1 MRKTNNKHWKNS
13 NLDCL
18 LFFAQCIDEML
29 FDYTL
34 DSYKPL
40 ALNSRLLCIECLNT
54 IEEVKGDFM
63 PKRNLASII
72 DELRWSLNKDIAA
85 KELLGKKF
93 DYYLKHLKSNDIRL
107 KELETII
114 NHLYGFFDNRKYLD
128 QIKKSLIMLINGNK
142 EKKNIKKLTN
152 CFVSE
157 LINYGYNA
165 NHIYFQNNNFFFNP
179 TKRKSIEKT
188 DEINEFFKIFDF
200 KKKEFTV
207 VFIGSYIFTQFKNTL
222 NKFDIRV
229 TKNYTCFSNLQEDKN
244 FKKSRKNN
252 ESFIIH
258 SNIQDLDHHSAKEQ
272 AERFLEQAV
281 NLFNFHHHKQ
291 KPEIR
296 KKCVVS
302 RKENNYVVVINEPLQ
317 SILKTKFEDTP
328 ANAAKQV
335 EKVLNNV
342 KLKQDSLYRF
352 MRCIDLHSAAISTHT
367 IENQILDLWA
377 SIETLIPKSS
387 ELNQDRIVQITSK
400 LVPFLQVNY
409 TEKLFKQI
417 FQDLQTWN
425 KIKTLSILSKVKHNN
440 AKNNIE
446 KTIALITLDDNI
458 DLRKEIYNDLSD
470 FPLLKFRIFELNN
483 SFKSPTTIKKSL
495 SSHQQKLE
503 WHLRRIYRTRSLII
517 HSGSYPSY
525 THLLIEHLHNYLDIF
540 LLNIINYSSQNK
552 FVSIEE
558 VILEMKINIEYHS
571 ELLEKH
577 LNEALTLN
585 NYKEVILGIER

>member
-72 DELRWSLNKDIAA
+72 DELKWSLNKDLAA

-93 DYYLKHLKSNDIRL
+93 DYYLRHLKSNDIKL
-107 KELETII
+107 KELEIII

-128 QIKKSLIMLINGNK
+128 QIKKSLIILIKDNK

-179 TKRKSIEKT
+179 NRRQSIEKT

-200 KKKEFTV
+200 EKKEFNV

-222 NKFDIRV
+222 NKFDIAV

-244 FKKSRKNN
+244 FKRSRKNN
-252 ESFIIH
+252 ESFIIN
-258 SNIQDLDHHSAKEQ
+258 SNIHDFDHHSAKEQ
-272 AERFLEQAV
+272 AERFLEGVV

-291 KPEIR
+291 KPEIS

-302 RKENNYVVVINEPLQ
+302 RKEDNYVVVINEPLQ
-317 SILKTKFEDTP
+317 SILKTKFEKTP
-328 ANAAKQV
+328 AIAAKQV
-335 EKVLNNV
+335 EKVLNDV

-377 SIETLIPKSS
+377 SLETLIPKSS

-409 TEKLFKQI
+409 AEKLFKQI

-425 KIKTLSILSKVKHNN
+425 KTKTLSILKKVKHKN
-440 AKNNIE
+440 AKNNLE
-446 KTIALITLDDNI
+446 KTVALITLDDNI
-458 DLRKEIYNDLSD
+458 ELRKEIYSDLSD
-470 FPLLKFRIFELNN
+470 FPLLKFRIFELNS

-495 SSHQQKLE
+495 NNHQQKLE

-540 LLNIINYSSQNK
+540 LLKIINYSSQHK

-558 VILEMKINIEYHS
+558 IILEMKINIEYHS

-577 LNEALTLN
+577 LNEELTLD